1 MTLVVRAFFALTA
14 LLALALGLS
23 IPGGASDFQSA
34 EVFNVAA
41 FIAIGILAEGMAI
54 DFRFGAGKQA
64 PRSSLAFLPFLSSI
78 VIFPP
83 RLAVAIVASV
93 VAFSQFI
100 LRRND
105 FYRGTFNVAMG
116 SLSASMGA
124 LAYMLFA
131 GTTHAQQTSYIGY
144 FALAAAFFSTNVLLS
159 SIALALLRHQSIRQ
173 TLGQVAG
180 SRGAN
185 LWYDLLASPIALVPA
200 AMYYQ
205 YGNSIGLLIIIL
217 PLLLIRYSYLS
228 KIQLEE
234 ANRDLLTVLVKAIET
249 RDPYT
254 SGHSVRVKTLARAIA
269 EDLEI
274 PLRQVE
280 RVETAALLHDIGKI
294 DAVYEAV
301 IRKPYD
307 LNSDERELIRTHA
320 TRGADLLESLSSVH
334 ADVIRAV
341 RHHHER
347 FDGSG
352 YPTGLKGDDI
362 PISARIIML
371 CDSID
376 AMLSDRPYRK
386 ALSIEKTRLELL
398 RCSGTQFD
406 PAIVRA
412 ILQRDTLERASW
424 LAERPETS
432 TAITALSHSA

>member
-23 IPGGASDFQSA
+23 IPGEASDFQSA

-64 PRSSLAFLPFLSSI
+64 PRSLLAFLPFLSSI

-205 YGNSIGLLIIIL
+205 YGNSIGLLII
-217 PLLLIRYSYLS
+217 SSHSSLS
-228 KIQLEE
+228 DTPTCPRSNWRKP
-234 ANRDLLTVLVKAIET
+234 TAISSRFSSRQSRQET
-249 RDPYT
+249 
-254 SGHSVRVKTLARAIA
+254 H
-269 EDLEI
+269 I
-274 PLRQVE
+274 PL
-280 RVETAALLHDIGKI
+280 
-294 DAVYEAV
+294 V
-301 IRKPYD
+301 I
-307 LNSDERELIRTHA
+307 
-320 TRGADLLESLSSVH
+320 LSV
-334 ADVIRAV
+334 
-341 RHHHER
+341 
-347 FDGSG
+347 
-352 YPTGLKGDDI
+352 
-362 PISARIIML
+362 
-371 CDSID
+371 
-376 AMLSDRPYRK
+376 
-386 ALSIEKTRLELL
+386 
-398 RCSGTQFD
+398 
-406 PAIVRA
+406 
-412 ILQRDTLERASW
+412 
-424 LAERPETS
+424 
-432 TAITALSHSA
+432 